1 VVDPSLR
8 PGWPAHLVWGPVEL
22 HPPRRRDAEE
32 WSRVRLANEAWL
44 APWEPTAAGPWAA
57 RHTPAAYRAMRRA
70 VLRRAAMGL
79 SLPFVIRV
87 EGRLA
92 GQVTID
98 NVVRGA
104 LRSGNL
110 GYWIDRAAAGRGM
123 ASLAVALVCD
133 HAFGPARLHRLQAD
147 IRPENGPSRRRTG
160 AATSTRRAEPS
171 AGHSSHTTLRDT
183 PRASLERGSTGRNF
197 ARQVTHVTGG
207 VQDGFGCAAGR
218 SGRAVVRRAGA
229 HGGDPR

>member
-1 VVDPSLR
+1 VVDPALR
-8 PGWPAHLVWGPVEL
+8 PGWPAHLVRGPVEL
-22 HPPRRRDAEE
+22 HPPRWRDAEE
-32 WSRVRLANEAWL
+32 WSRVRRANEDWL

-70 VLRRAAMGL
+70 VLRRAAMGM
-79 SLPFVIRV
+79 SLPFVVRV
-87 EGRLA
+87 EGRLV

-110 GYWIDRAAAGRGM
+110 GYWIDRAVAGRGM

-147 IRPENGPSRRRTG
+147 IRPENARSRRLVHRLG
-160 AATSTRRAEPS
+160 FRHEGVLRRYLDIDGDWRDHDTFALLAEDVP
-171 AGHSSHTTLRDT
+171 
-183 PRASLERGSTGRNF
+183 
-197 ARQVTHVTGG
+197 GG
-207 VQDGFGCAAGR
+207 VVARWQSR
-218 SGRAVVRRAGA
+218 L
-229 HGGDPR
+229 PR

>member
-8 PGWPAHLVWGPVEL
+8 PGWPAHLSWGSVEL

-44 APWEPTAAGPWAA
+44 APWEPTAVGPWAA
-57 RHTPAAYRAMRRA
+57 RHTPGAYRAMRRA

-79 SLPFVIRV
+79 SLPFVVRV
-87 EGRLA
+87 EGRFA

-110 GYWIDRAAAGRGM
+110 GYWMDRAVAGRGLG
-123 ASLAVALVCD
+123 SLAVALVCD

-147 IRPENGPSRRRTG
+147 IRPENAPSRGLVRRLG
-160 AATSTRRAEPS
+160 FRHEGLLRRYLDIDGDWRDHDTFALLAEDVP
-171 AGHSSHTTLRDT
+171 
-183 PRASLERGSTGRNF
+183 
-197 ARQVTHVTGG
+197 GG
-207 VQDGFGCAAGR
+207 VVTRWR
-218 SGRAVVRRAGA
+218 SRL
-229 HGGDPR
+229 PR